1 MKRYLAIL
9 AVLLTVLFVNQPAEA
24 QMKDKMEEKTAYYF
38 TFQKLREDGSL
49 PLNQFKGKV
58 LLIVNTASH
67 CGFTPQY
74 DGLEKLYNTYKDKGL
89 VIIGVPSNDFGG
101 QEPGTNEEI
110 ANFCKINYGVTF
122 PMAEKE
128 VVSGDNAH
136 PFYIWA
142 KKTLG
147 FGTAPK
153 WNFHKYL
160 INRHGKLVDYFNSTT
175 APDSDSIKK
184 AIKKELEEK

>member
-24 QMKDKMEEKTAYYF
+24 QMKDKMEEKTAYDF

>member
-1 MKRYLAIL
+1 MKSHLVALA
-9 AVLLTVLFVNQPAEA
+9 ALLTLLFINQSVEA
-24 QMKDKMEEKTAYYF
+24 KMKDKLQEKTVYDF
-38 TFQKLREDGSL
+38 TFHKLREKGDL
-49 PLNQFKGKV
+49 PLKQFEGKV
-58 LLIVNTASH
+58 LLIVNTASN

-89 VIIGVPSNDFGG
+89 VVIGVPSNDFGG
-101 QEPGTNEEI
+101 QEPGTNQEI
-110 ANFCKINYGVTF
+110 ANFCRINYGVTF

-128 VVSGDNAH
+128 VVSGDGAH
-136 PFYIWA
+136 PFYLWA

-160 INRHGKLVDYFNSTT
+160 VDRHGRLVDYFNSTT
-175 APDSDSIKK
+175 SPDSNRIKE
-184 AIKKELEEK
+184 AIEKELAEK